1 MCYGYC
7 VVDSTVEGNV
17 DEVVVD
23 YAAADCVG
31 RSKRCLRLVAMVG
44 YWDYDLG

>member
-23 YAAADCVG
+23 YAAADCVAVPNAVLG
-31 RSKRCLRLVAMVG
+31 WLRWSVTGIMT
-44 YWDYDLG
+44 